1 VRAKGL
7 SKEEVQAYLKQAH
20 KRDITY
26 KSGKILCSMC
36 TAPHPAAKKAQKI
49 FLDTN
54 LGDPGL
60 FPGTKQLEKEVIIAL
75 SELLDNKSN
84 VGFIVSGGTEANL
97 LALYAAREK
106 ACINEPEV
114 IVPESAHFSFNKI
127 CNILKLKLVQAKVD
141 KSYRVDPREV
151 AQLANKKTI
160 CIVGNA
166 GSPELGVIDP
176 IENLSQVA
184 IAHSIPLHIDA
195 AFGGLVIPFLKNLG
209 YAVPNFDF
217 KIEGVQSLTVDPHK
231 MGMSTIPAGGILF
244 RDNKVLERIKIET
257 PYLTDQN
264 QYTFIGTRSGA
275 SVAATWAV
283 LASLG
288 HEGFKNVVAKC
299 MELTTFLYEGLE
311 VAGFEVL
318 LRPTMN
324 IVAFRSANTNLLVDK
339 LRQEGWYVSYVR
351 RLNCIRIVIMP
362 HTTKE
367 HITHFLNILSELEPN
382 KI

>member
-7 SKEEVQAYLKQAH
+7 SKEEVQTYLKQAH
-20 KRDITY
+20 KRDIKY

-36 TAPHPAAKKAQKI
+36 TSPHPAAKSAHNI

-60 FPGTKQLEKEVIIAL
+60 FPGTKQLEKEIIIAL
-75 SELLDNKSN
+75 SELLNNKSN
-84 VGFIVSGGTEANL
+84 VGLIVSGGTEANL
-97 LALYAAREK
+97 LALYAAREN

-141 KSYRVDPREV
+141 KSYRVDPLKV
-151 AQLANKKTI
+151 AQLVNKKTI

-195 AFGGLVIPFLKNLG
+195 AFGGLVIPFLKDLG
-209 YAVPNFDF
+209 YTVPNFAF

-264 QYTFIGTRSGA
+264 QYTFVGTRSGA

-288 HEGFKNVVAKC
+288 REGFKKVVAKC
-299 MELTTFLYEGLE
+299 MELTMFLYEGLE

-324 IVAFRSANTNLLVDK
+324 IVAFRSANTNLLMDK

-351 RLNCIRIVIMP
+351 RLDCIRVVIMP

-367 HITHFLNILSELEPN
+367 HITHFLNVLSKLEPN